1 MKEKNQVVPNE
12 VLRKEFLSPVS
23 YTHLPFSG
31 ESPTWIRILHWEYRG
46 HAVYDK
52 RLKEGRSMKR
62 INQPY
67 KWKAYRLKSRNSE
80 SGIPEDAF

>member
-1 MKEKNQVVPNE
+1 MS
-12 VLRKEFLSPVS
+12 LCLMLLDLSLI
-23 YTHLPFSG
+23 HICG

-62 INQPY
+62 FNQPY
-67 KWKAYRLKSRNSE
+67 KWKAYRPKSRNPE

>member
-1 MKEKNQVVPNE
+1 
-12 VLRKEFLSPVS
+12 
-23 YTHLPFSG
+23 
-31 ESPTWIRILHWEYRG
+31 
-46 HAVYDK
+46 VYDK

>member
-1 MKEKNQVVPNE
+1 MI
-12 VLRKEFLSPVS
+12 R
-23 YTHLPFSG
+23 PFSG

-62 INQPY
+62 INLPY
-67 KWKAYRLKSRNSE
+67 KWKAYRPKSRNPE
-80 SGIPEDAF
+80 SRIRDSGRCILGAGGSDKKRGLSVLRAPA

>member
-1 MKEKNQVVPNE
+1 MSQDPADARMGGINDPTVQW
-12 VLRKEFLSPVS
+12 RK
-23 YTHLPFSG
+23 
-31 ESPTWIRILHWEYRG
+31 PTWIRILHWEYRG

-67 KWKAYRLKSRNSE
+67 KWKAYRPKSRNPE